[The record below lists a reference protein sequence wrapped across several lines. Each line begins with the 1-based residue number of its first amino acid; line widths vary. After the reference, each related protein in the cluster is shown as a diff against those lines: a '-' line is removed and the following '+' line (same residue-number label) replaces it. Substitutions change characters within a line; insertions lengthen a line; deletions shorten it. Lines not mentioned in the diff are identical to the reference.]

1 MFLVRSLSFCH
12 QFSSI
17 AQSCPTHCNPMNCS
31 TPGLP
36 IHHQYPEFTQ
46 THVHRVGDA
55 IQPSHPLSSS
65 SRTAPNSS
73 QHQNLF
79 QWVGSLHQVAKVFKL
94 QHQSFQWMFR
104 VDFLYDGL
112 VWSPCSPIS
121 TSHWYNVCMS
131 RLYRNFFLFFFLK
144 DFNCFKENYTK
155 NSITFN
161 LVFFATVQ
169 VYW

>member
-1 MFLVRSLSFCH
+1 MRYHLTPIAVVQSLSPFWLFATPWTLAHQASLSFT
-12 QFSSI
+12 I
-17 AQSCPTHCNPMNCS
+17 
-31 TPGLP
+31 
-36 IHHQYPEFTQ
+36 
-46 THVHRVGDA
+46 
-55 IQPSHPLSSS
+55 SSS
-65 SRTAPNSS
+65 LLKLMSIELMMPCNQLILCCPLLLLPSVFPS
-73 QHQNLF
+73 IKVFFNE
-79 QWVGSLHQVAKVFKL
+79 SLYQVAKVLEL
-94 QHQSFQWMFR
+94 QLHHQSFQWMFR

-144 DFNCFKENYTK
+144 DFNCFKENCNE
-155 NSITFN
+155 NSVTFN